1 MPSAKIS
8 YYYKKNFADFKM
20 EQMHIHEKG
29 NFEIMFVRSGKCIV
43 SVPDEQLSLSEGHF
57 VLLGNCCPH
66 SLSAVSAQI
75 LNIEFYINMGG
86 SDITSVFEE
95 CPALTELFSKSAV
108 LLADKSEVCSALLSL
123 IDELRENGEGLCSD
137 LLFSRLLIELSRS
150 FLRADD
156 DGSAYVAAARDYIKR
171 HFCEKLP
178 VSEIASAVGL
188 NRSYLQTLFK
198 KITGKTILE
207 YINSLR
213 IEKACFIMK
222 NTDLPVVDIAADC
235 GFSSRQHFMYI
246 FKKQTGLTA
255 RQYRTGRVNY
265 EQN

>member
-1 MPSAKIS
+1 MATAKIS
-8 YYYKKNFADFKM
+8 YYYKKNFADFIM
-20 EQMHIHEKG
+20 EQKHIHEKG
-29 NFEIMFVRSGKCIV
+29 NFEIMFVRSGKCTV
-43 SVPDEQLSLSEGHF
+43 SLPDEELTLSEGQF
-57 VLLGNCCPH
+57 ILLGNCCPH
-66 SLSAVSAQI
+66 SMAAVSAQI

-86 SDITSVFEE
+86 NDITAVFEE
-95 CPALTELFSKSAV
+95 CPALKEIFLKQA
-108 LLADKSEVCSALLSL
+108 LLLKDKSEVCAALLSL
-123 IDELRENGEGLCSD
+123 IDELRENGEGLCSS

-150 FLRADD
+150 YLRAENE
-156 DGSAYVAAARDYIKR
+156 SESYVAAARDYIKR
-171 HFCEKLP
+171 HFCEKLTIP
-178 VSEIASAVGL
+178 EIASAVGL